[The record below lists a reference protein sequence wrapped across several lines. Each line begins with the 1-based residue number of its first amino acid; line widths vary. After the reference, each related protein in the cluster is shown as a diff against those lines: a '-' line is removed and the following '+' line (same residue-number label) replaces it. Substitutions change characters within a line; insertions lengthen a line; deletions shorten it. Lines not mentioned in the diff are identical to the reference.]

1 MSGHTDG
8 RTLPPPGTNTTAHA
22 ATGPATR
29 TSGRDE
35 PTVPGDGP
43 SEPTTPDEGHSAPT
57 AGDEHSEPTARTSG
71 RDESTAPGDGPSE
84 PTTPDEGHSEP
95 TARPDGRGEPA
106 LSGRRSEPIAR
117 NDSAVTDSSRKA
129 SSSVAGHD
137 SGTPVTRVFGIRH
150 HGPGSARSLRQALEE
165 FGPDAILIEGPADA
179 DPLVGFVAADTMA
192 PPVALLAYVPDSP
205 ARAAFWPF
213 AVFSPEWQA
222 LRYGVEH
229 TVPVRFCDLPAT
241 NVLAIEED
249 NRAGRT
255 DPLAALAAAAGF
267 DDAERWWDAVVE
279 SVPDSAAFD
288 AITEAMAALREN
300 APATVEAGPTT
311 PDDSGT
317 SPGEPTAPG
326 EAATPPAEPSEHG
339 GTELLTGEFVSE
351 QSPNPDE
358 PVLAPLVVD
367 EHTLRREAYMR
378 QTMRQ
383 VLKSGAKRLA
393 VVCGAWHAPALTGP
407 LGPAAPDTRL
417 LKGLPKTKAA
427 LTWVPWTHSRLA
439 AGSGYGAGVTSP
451 GWYHHLFTET
461 ERPVAR
467 WLTKVAGVLRAH
479 DLPVSSAHIIEA
491 VRLADTLAALRG
503 RPLAGLSEV
512 TEAVRSVMCGGDETM
527 LRLVVD
533 ELVVGETL
541 GGVPEDTPTV
551 PLAADLRARIKTLRL
566 KQEALARTVDLD
578 LRKPRDVERSQLLH
592 RLRLL
597 GIGWGTPTVGE
608 VRSTGT
614 FRETWT
620 LRWEPEFAVRIV
632 EAAIW
637 GTTLRTAAE
646 AKILDTA
653 SRDGVSVTELAD
665 ALELALLADL
675 GGATAGLIRRL
686 EAVAALDHDV
696 THLLGALPGLT
707 RTLRYGDVRGT
718 DTEALVHVADSLLVR
733 ICAGL
738 PGAVTGLD
746 TDAAESL
753 RAQIDAAHIA
763 ISTRDDE
770 HATTEWLAT
779 LQRIADRDDVH
790 GAIGGRAVRLLCD
803 AERIDDADSARRLAA
818 ALSVGNTPAAKA
830 AWIDGFLGGRGLLLV
845 HDRELLRRI
854 DDWLR
859 DLAED
864 QFVAT
869 VPLLR
874 RTFGFFESGERRAIG
889 QALRDTG
896 TAPATPATPAAVDPA
911 RGQLA
916 LRTATTIL
924 EAAR

>member
-1 MSGHTDG
+1 MSEHSGGTGVGAKAADG
-8 RTLPPPGTNTTAHA
+8 AGPGLADASRIPSGDDSTAGA
-22 ATGPATR
+22 R
-29 TSGRDE
+29 
-35 PTVPGDGP
+35 
-43 SEPTTPDEGHSAPT
+43 TTPA
-57 AGDEHSEPTARTSG
+57 AGAS
-71 RDESTAPGDGPSE
+71 
-84 PTTPDEGHSEP
+84 
-95 TARPDGRGEPA
+95 RGQA
-106 LSGRRSEPIAR
+106 
-117 NDSAVTDSSRKA
+117 TDDA
-129 SSSVAGHD
+129 A
-137 SGTPVTRVFGIRH
+137 VTRVFGIRH

-165 FGPDAILIEGPADA
+165 FEPDAILIEGPADA
-179 DPLVGFVAADTMA
+179 DPLVGFVAADSMH
-192 PPVALLAYVPDSP
+192 PPVALLAYVPDTP

-222 LRYGVEH
+222 LRYGVDH
-229 TVPVRFCDLPAT
+229 TVPVRFCDLPASH
-241 NVLAIEED
+241 VLAADED
-249 NRAGRT
+249 SRADRT
-255 DPLAALAAAAGF
+255 DPLGTLAAAAGY
-267 DDAERWWDAVVE
+267 DDAERWWDSVVE

-288 AITEAMAALREN
+288 AITEAMAALRED
-300 APATVEAGPTT
+300 APG
-311 PDDSGT
+311 PDDSAAD
-317 SPGEPTAPG
+317 EPDVSIAPG
-326 EAATPPAEPSEHG
+326 PGSVPGQGDSHRW
-339 GTELLTGEFVSE
+339 
-351 QSPNPDE
+351 
-358 PVLAPLVVD
+358 APLVVD

-378 QTMRQ
+378 QVLRQ
-383 VLKSGAKRLA
+383 TLKDGARRVA
-393 VVCGAWHAPALTGP
+393 VVCGAWHAPALAGP
-407 LGPAAPDTRL
+407 LGPAAPDARL
-417 LKGLPKTKAA
+417 LKGMPKTKAA

-439 AGSGYGAGVTSP
+439 TSSGYGAGVTSP

-479 DLPVSSAHIIEA
+479 DLPVSSAHIIES
-491 VRLADTLAALRG
+491 VRLADTLAALRD
-503 RPLAGLSEV
+503 RPLPGLSEV
-512 TEAVRSVMCGGDETM
+512 TEAVRSVMCAGDETM
-527 LRLVVD
+527 LRLVID

-578 LRKPRDVERSQLLH
+578 LRKDRDVERSHLLH

-597 GIGWGTPTVGE
+597 GIDWGTPTVGE
-608 VRSTGT
+608 VRNTGT
-614 FRETWT
+614 FRETWA

-632 EAAIW
+632 EAAVW

-665 ALELALLADL
+665 ALETALLADL
-675 GGATAGLIRRL
+675 GGATEGLITRL
-686 EAVAALDHDV
+686 EAAAALDHDV

-718 DTEALVHVADSLLVR
+718 DTKALAHVADGLLVR

-746 TDAAESL
+746 TDAAEAL
-753 RAQIDAAHIA
+753 RAQIDAAHTA

-770 HATTEWLAT
+770 HASTEWLAT

-790 GAIGGRAVRLLCD
+790 GAIAGRAVRLLCD

-818 ALSVGNTPAAKA
+818 ALSIGNTPAAKA

-854 DDWLR
+854 DEWLR
-859 DLAED
+859 ELTED

-869 VPLLR
+869 LPLLR
-874 RTFGFFESGERRAIG
+874 RTFGSFESGERRAIG

-896 TAPATPATPAAVDPA
+896 PTTPAAAATAVDPA

-916 LRTATTIL
+916 LRAAAAILGATG
-924 EAAR
+924 

>member
-1 MSGHTDG
+1 MSE
-8 RTLPPPGTNTTAHA
+8 RNK
-22 ATGPATR
+22 ATR
-29 TSGRDE
+29 T
-35 PTVPGDGP
+35 PTGDTTPGDPASDADIGE
-43 SEPTTPDEGHSAPT
+43 S
-57 AGDEHSEPTARTSG
+57 SG
-71 RDESTAPGDGPSE
+71 
-84 PTTPDEGHSEP
+84 
-95 TARPDGRGEPA
+95 
-106 LSGRRSEPIAR
+106 
-117 NDSAVTDSSRKA
+117 
-129 SSSVAGHD
+129 
-137 SGTPVTRVFGIRH
+137 SGTTSDPLVGAAAVTRVFGIRH
-150 HGPGSARSLRQALEE
+150 HGPGSARSLRHALEE
-165 FGPDAILIEGPADA
+165 FRPDAILIEGPADA

-222 LRYGVEH
+222 MRYGVEH
-229 TVPVRFCDLPAT
+229 AVPVRFCDLPAT
-241 NVLAIEED
+241 NVLAAD
-249 NRAGRT
+249 DDARGGGS
-255 DPLAALAAAAGF
+255 DPLAALASAAGY

-279 SVPDSAAFD
+279 SVPDSAAFE
-288 AITEAMAALREN
+288 AIIEAMAALRED
-300 APATVEAGPTT
+300 APHSAAGTTTPTT
-311 PDDSGT
+311 DAPPHLG
-317 SPGEPTAPG
+317 SPAPVETDVPG
-326 EAATPPAEPSEHG
+326 QVSVLPVDASDTDEKRSAATGFEPAAAADR
-339 GTELLTGEFVSE
+339 
-351 QSPNPDE
+351 PDAAI
-358 PVLAPLVVD
+358 APLIVD
-367 EHTLRREAYMR
+367 HHTLVREAHMR
-378 QTMRQ
+378 RVMRQ
-383 VLKSGAKRLA
+383 VLKGGAKRLA
-393 VVCGAWHAPALTGP
+393 VVCGAWHAPALVEP
-407 LGPAAPDTRL
+407 LGPAAPDMRL

-467 WLTKVAGVLRAH
+467 WLTKVAGVLRSH

-503 RPLAGLSEV
+503 RPLPGLSEV
-512 TEAVRSVMCGGDETM
+512 TEAVRAVMCGGDETV
-527 LRLVVD
+527 LRLVID

-551 PLAADLRARIKTLRL
+551 PLAADLRARCRTLRL

-578 LRKPRDVERSQLLH
+578 LRKERDVERSHLLH

-597 GIGWGTPTVGE
+597 GIGWGTPTTGE

-620 LRWEPEFAVRIV
+620 LRWEPEFEVRIV
-632 EAAIW
+632 EAAVW

-646 AKILDTA
+646 TKILDTA
-653 SRDGVSVTELAD
+653 SRDDVTVTALAD
-665 ALELALLADL
+665 ALEMALLADL
-675 GGATAGLIRRL
+675 GGATEGLIRRL
-686 EAVAALDHDV
+686 EAAAALDHDV

-718 DTEALVHVADSLLVR
+718 DTKALAHVADGLLVR

-746 TDAAESL
+746 TDAAQAL
-753 RAQIDAAHIA
+753 RTQIDAAHTA

-770 HATTEWLAT
+770 HSSTEWLAT

-790 GAIGGRAVRLLCD
+790 GAIAGRAVRLLCD

-854 DDWLR
+854 DEWLR
-859 DLAED
+859 ELNED

-869 VPLLR
+869 LPLLR
-874 RTFGFFESGERRAIG
+874 RTFGSFESGERRAIS

-896 TAPATPATPAAVDPA
+896 SAPTTTSDSLTAVDPI

-916 LRTATTIL
+916 LRAATAIL
-924 EAAR
+924 GAAG

>member
-1 MSGHTDG
+1 M
-8 RTLPPPGTNTTAHA
+8 
-22 ATGPATR
+22 
-29 TSGRDE
+29 
-35 PTVPGDGP
+35 
-43 SEPTTPDEGHSAPT
+43 
-57 AGDEHSEPTARTSG
+57 
-71 RDESTAPGDGPSE
+71 
-84 PTTPDEGHSEP
+84 
-95 TARPDGRGEPA
+95 
-106 LSGRRSEPIAR
+106 
-117 NDSAVTDSSRKA
+117 
-129 SSSVAGHD
+129 
-137 SGTPVTRVFGIRH
+137 TRVFGIRH
-150 HGPGSARSLRQALEE
+150 HGPGSARSLRHALEE
-165 FGPDAILIEGPADA
+165 FRPDAILVEGPADA
-179 DPLVGFVAADTMA
+179 DPLVGFVAADTMV

-213 AVFSPEWQA
+213 ATFSPEWQA
-222 LRYGVEH
+222 MRYGAEH
-229 TVPVRFCDLPAT
+229 AVPVRFCDLPAAT
-241 NVLAIEED
+241 VLAVDDESRGD
-249 NRAGRT
+249 RT
-255 DPLAALAAAAGF
+255 DPLGTLAAAAGY

-279 SVPDSAAFD
+279 SVPDSTAFD
-288 AITEAMAALREN
+288 AITEAMAALREDAPHPSPTPARVSSSDSARSRAAAPDSMAQPN
-300 APATVEAGPTT
+300 AAGKPNDATSADPSSRPNDTTSVDHPARHEPDTQPVWGAHPADPRPSTATTADPHEANETVRSATESDASSAPR
-311 PDDSGT
+311 DDTGT
-317 SPGEPTAPG
+317 A
-326 EAATPPAEPSEHG
+326 
-339 GTELLTGEFVSE
+339 
-351 QSPNPDE
+351 
-358 PVLAPLVVD
+358 LVVD
-367 EHTLRREAYMR
+367 EHTLRREAHMR
-378 QTMRQ
+378 QVMRQ
-383 VLKSGAKRLA
+383 VLKGGAKRLA
-393 VVCGAWHAPALTGP
+393 VVCGAWHAPALVGP
-407 LGPAAPDTRL
+407 LGPAAPDARL

-461 ERPVAR
+461 ARPVAR

-491 VRLADTLAALRG
+491 VRLSDTLAALRG

-527 LRLVVD
+527 LRLVID

-541 GGVPEDTPTV
+541 GAVPSDTPTV
-551 PLAADLRARIKTLRL
+551 PLAADLRARSKTLRL
-566 KQEALARTVDLD
+566 EQKALARTIDLD
-578 LRKPRDVERSQLLH
+578 LRKERDVERSHLLH

-597 GIGWGTPTVGE
+597 GIGWGTPTTGE
-608 VRSTGT
+608 VRNTGT

-620 LRWEPEFAVRIV
+620 LRWEPEFEVRIV
-632 EAAIW
+632 EAAVW

-653 SRDGVSVTELAD
+653 SREDTSVAALAD

-675 GGATAGLIRRL
+675 GGATDGLITRL
-686 EAVAALDHDV
+686 EAAAALDHDV

-718 DTEALVHVADSLLVR
+718 DTKALAHVADGLLVR

-746 TDAAESL
+746 TDAAEAL
-753 RAQIDAAHIA
+753 RAQIDAAHTA

-770 HATTEWLAT
+770 HTSTEWLAT

-818 ALSVGNTPAAKA
+818 ALSIGNTPAAKA

-869 VPLLR
+869 LPLLR
-874 RTFGFFESGERRAIG
+874 RTFGSFESGERRAIG

-896 TAPATPATPAAVDPA
+896 SAPATPTAPTAVDPT

-916 LRTATTIL
+916 LRAATAIL
-924 EAAR
+924 GAAG

>member
-1 MSGHTDG
+1 MNRQTDD
-8 RTLPPPGTNTTAHA
+8 
-22 ATGPATR
+22 
-29 TSGRDE
+29 TSVSAD
-35 PTVPGDGP
+35 
-43 SEPTTPDEGHSAPT
+43 TTPD
-57 AGDEHSEPTARTSG
+57 
-71 RDESTAPGDGPSE
+71 
-84 PTTPDEGHSEP
+84 PDP
-95 TARPDGRGEPA
+95 
-106 LSGRRSEPIAR
+106 GRRPPTGAEDA
-117 NDSAVTDSSRKA
+117 A
-129 SSSVAGHD
+129 
-137 SGTPVTRVFGIRH
+137 VTRVFGIRH
-150 HGPGSARSLRQALEE
+150 HGPGSARSLRQALED
-165 FGPDAILIEGPADA
+165 FRPDAILIEGPADA
-179 DPLVGFVAADTMA
+179 DPLVGFVAADTMR

-222 LRYGVEH
+222 MRYGAEH
-229 TVPVRFCDLPAT
+229 TVPVRFCDLPAAT
-241 NVLAIEED
+241 VLAAD
-249 NRAGRT
+249 DDSRGDRT
-255 DPLAALAAAAGF
+255 DPLAALASAAGY
-267 DDAERWWDAVVE
+267 DDAERWWDSVVE

-288 AITEAMAALREN
+288 AITEAMSALRDDSPPP
-300 APATVEAGPTT
+300 APATVESPDVLSPGSGAPLPAGPE
-311 PDDSGT
+311 D
-317 SPGEPTAPG
+317 
-326 EAATPPAEPSEHG
+326 PA
-339 GTELLTGEFVSE
+339 F
-351 QSPNPDE
+351 
-358 PVLAPLVVD
+358 APLVVD
-367 EHTLRREAYMR
+367 QHTLRREAYMR
-378 QTMRQ
+378 QVMRQ
-383 VLKSGAKRLA
+383 TLKDGAKRLA
-393 VVCGAWHAPALTGP
+393 VVCGAWHAPALDGA
-407 LGPAAPDTRL
+407 LGPAAPDARL
-417 LKGLPKTKAA
+417 LKGLPKIKTA

-479 DLPVSSAHIIEA
+479 DLPVSSAHIIES

-527 LRLVVD
+527 LRLVID

-551 PLAADLRARIKTLRL
+551 PLAADLRARSKTLRL

-578 LRKPRDVERSQLLH
+578 LRKERDVERSHLLH

-597 GIGWGTPTVGE
+597 GVDWGTPTVGE
-608 VRSTGT
+608 VRNTGT

-620 LRWEPEFAVRIV
+620 LRWEPEFEVRIV
-632 EAAIW
+632 EAAVW

-653 SRDGVSVTELAD
+653 SRDGVTVAELAG
-665 ALELALLADL
+665 ALETALLADL
-675 GGATAGLIRRL
+675 GGATDGLITRL
-686 EAVAALDHDV
+686 EATAALDHDV

-718 DTEALVHVADSLLVR
+718 DTKALAHVADGLLVR

-746 TDAAESL
+746 TDAAEAL
-753 RAQIDAAHIA
+753 RAQIDAAHTA
-763 ISTRDDE
+763 ISTRDDD
-770 HATTEWLAT
+770 HTTTEWLAT

-790 GAIGGRAVRLLCD
+790 GAISGRAVRLLCD

-854 DDWLR
+854 DEWLR
-859 DLAED
+859 ELTED

-869 VPLLR
+869 LPLLR
-874 RTFGFFESGERRAIG
+874 RTFGSFESGERRAIG
-889 QALRDTG
+889 QALRDKG
-896 TAPATPATPAAVDPA
+896 STATTHAGPTAVDPV
-911 RGQLA
+911 RGQSA
-916 LRTATTIL
+916 LRAATAIL
-924 EAAR
+924 SAAG

>member
-1 MSGHTDG
+1 MTEQQGDTGSAPDTG
-8 RTLPPPGTNTTAHA
+8 TLDDPGTDA
-22 ATGPATR
+22 
-29 TSGRDE
+29 
-35 PTVPGDGP
+35 
-43 SEPTTPDEGHSAPT
+43 
-57 AGDEHSEPTARTSG
+57 
-71 RDESTAPGDGPSE
+71 
-84 PTTPDEGHSEP
+84 
-95 TARPDGRGEPA
+95 
-106 LSGRRSEPIAR
+106 
-117 NDSAVTDSSRKA
+117 KA
-129 SSSVAGHD
+129 SVAPVAGTA
-137 SGTPVTRVFGIRH
+137 SVTRVFGIRH
-150 HGPGSARSLRQALEE
+150 HGPGSARSLRHALEE

-179 DPLVGFVAADTMA
+179 DPLVGFVAADTMT

-222 LRYGVEH
+222 MRYGVDH
-229 TVPVRFCDLPAT
+229 AVPVRFCDLPAA
-241 NVLAIEED
+241 NVLAAED
-249 NRAGRT
+249 DARGGGS
-255 DPLAALAAAAGF
+255 DPLAALASAAGY

-288 AITEAMAALREN
+288 AITEAMTALRED
-300 APATVEAGPTT
+300 ALHSATGTT
-311 PDDSGT
+311 T
-317 SPGEPTAPG
+317 TAPPRLG
-326 EAATPPAEPSEHG
+326 VSTPSDTEIPDPVSVSPLDPPELSEKPSTATGFESQADTDRQDAPI
-339 GTELLTGEFVSE
+339 
-351 QSPNPDE
+351 
-358 PVLAPLVVD
+358 APLIVD
-367 EHTLRREAYMR
+367 HHTLVREAHMR
-378 QTMRQ
+378 QVMRQ
-383 VLKSGAKRLA
+383 VLKGGAKRLA
-393 VVCGAWHAPALTGP
+393 VVCGAWHAPALVEP

-417 LKGLPKTKAA
+417 LKGLPKTKVA

-467 WLTKVAGVLRAH
+467 WLTKVAGVLREH

-527 LRLVVD
+527 LRLVID

-551 PLAADLRARIKTLRL
+551 PLAADLRARSKTLRL

-578 LRKPRDVERSQLLH
+578 LRKERDVERSHLLH

-597 GIGWGTPTVGE
+597 GIDWGTPTTGE

-620 LRWEPEFAVRIV
+620 LRWEPEFEVRIV
-632 EAAIW
+632 EAAVW

-646 AKILDTA
+646 TKILDTA
-653 SRDGVSVTELAD
+653 SRDDVTVTALAD
-665 ALELALLADL
+665 ALEMALLADL
-675 GGATAGLIRRL
+675 GGATEGLITRL
-686 EAVAALDHDV
+686 EAAAALDHDV

-718 DTEALVHVADSLLVR
+718 DTKALAHVADGLLVR

-746 TDAAESL
+746 TDAAQAL
-753 RAQIDAAHIA
+753 RTQIDAAHTA

-770 HATTEWLAT
+770 HASTEWLAT

-854 DDWLR
+854 DEWLR
-859 DLAED
+859 GLNED

-869 VPLLR
+869 LPLLR
-874 RTFGFFESGERRAIG
+874 RTFGSFESGERRAIS

-896 TAPATPATPAAVDPA
+896 SAPTTPAGPTAVDPI
-911 RGQLA
+911 RGQRA
-916 LRTATTIL
+916 LRAATAIL
-924 EAAR
+924 GAAG

>member
-1 MSGHTDG
+1 MNRQTDG
-8 RTLPPPGTNTTAHA
+8 AIADHDPTSAADH
-22 ATGPATR
+22 ATGQAAEPGAQVTAAPATH
-29 TSGRDE
+29 G
-35 PTVPGDGP
+35 PVLAAAGPGHVAD
-43 SEPTTPDEGHSAPT
+43 
-57 AGDEHSEPTARTSG
+57 AGEAAH
-71 RDESTAPGDGPSE
+71 
-84 PTTPDEGHSEP
+84 
-95 TARPDGRGEPA
+95 
-106 LSGRRSEPIAR
+106 
-117 NDSAVTDSSRKA
+117 
-129 SSSVAGHD
+129 
-137 SGTPVTRVFGIRH
+137 TRVFGIRH
-150 HGPGSARSLRQALEE
+150 HGPGSARSLRQALAE
-165 FGPDAILIEGPADA
+165 FRPDAILIEGPADA
-179 DPLVGFVAADTMA
+179 DPLVGFVAADTMN

-222 LRYGVEH
+222 MRYGVDH
-229 TVPVRFCDLPAT
+229 AVPVRFCDLPAA
-241 NVLAIEED
+241 NVLAAED
-249 NRAGRT
+249 DSRGDRT
-255 DPLAALAAAAGF
+255 DPLAALATAAGY

-288 AITEAMAALREN
+288 AITEAMATLREDAIHH
-300 APATVEAGPTT
+300 APARDSDQATPASDPATRPGDTALPAETALPRDGEHPSEARLPDAPGNATDRTPSTQ
-311 PDDSGT
+311 PDDARSPAGAPSAASEPPDSVSPTPGSG
-317 SPGEPTAPG
+317 APL
-326 EAATPPAEPSEHG
+326 AADPENPA
-339 GTELLTGEFVSE
+339 
-351 QSPNPDE
+351 
-358 PVLAPLVVD
+358 LAPLVVD
-367 EHTLRREAYMR
+367 QHTLRREAYMR
-378 QTMRQ
+378 QVMRQ
-383 VLKSGAKRLA
+383 TLKDGSKRLA

-407 LGPAAPDTRL
+407 LGPAAPDARL
-417 LKGLPKTKAA
+417 LRGLPKTKTA

-479 DLPVSSAHIIEA
+479 DLPVSSAHIIES

-512 TEAVRSVMCGGDETM
+512 TEAVRAVMCGGDETM
-527 LRLVVD
+527 LRLVID

-551 PLAADLRARIKTLRL
+551 PLAADLRARSKTLRL

-578 LRKPRDVERSQLLH
+578 LRKERDVERSHLLH

-597 GIGWGTPTVGE
+597 GVDWGTPTVGE
-608 VRSTGT
+608 VRNTGT

-620 LRWEPEFAVRIV
+620 LRWEPEFEVRIV
-632 EAAIW
+632 EAAVW

-653 SRDGVSVTELAD
+653 SRDGVSVADLAD
-665 ALELALLADL
+665 ALEMALLADL
-675 GGATAGLIRRL
+675 GGATDGLITRL
-686 EAVAALDHDV
+686 EAAAALDHDV

-718 DTEALVHVADSLLVR
+718 DTKALAHVADGLLVR

-746 TDAAESL
+746 TDAAAAL
-753 RAQIDAAHIA
+753 RAQIDAAHTA
-763 ISTRDDE
+763 IRTRDDD
-770 HATTEWLAT
+770 HTTAEWLAT

-790 GAIGGRAVRLLCD
+790 GAISGRAVRLLCD

-859 DLAED
+859 ELTED

-869 VPLLR
+869 LPLLR
-874 RTFGFFESGERRAIG
+874 RTFGSFESGERRAIG

-896 TAPATPATPAAVDPA
+896 SAPAAVTGATPIDPA

-916 LRTATTIL
+916 LRAATAIL
-924 EAAR
+924 GAAG

>member
-1 MSGHTDG
+1 MGFSMT
-8 RTLPPPGTNTTAHA
+8 
-22 ATGPATR
+22 
-29 TSGRDE
+29 E
-35 PTVPGDGP
+35 QQGDAR
-43 SEPTTPDEGHSAPT
+43 STPDADMSTDPVGASGARAAAGAGAT
-57 AGDEHSEPTARTSG
+57 A
-71 RDESTAPGDGPSE
+71 
-84 PTTPDEGHSEP
+84 
-95 TARPDGRGEPA
+95 
-106 LSGRRSEPIAR
+106 
-117 NDSAVTDSSRKA
+117 
-129 SSSVAGHD
+129 
-137 SGTPVTRVFGIRH
+137 PVTRVFGIRH
-150 HGPGSARSLRQALEE
+150 HGPGSARSLRHALEE
-165 FGPDAILIEGPADA
+165 FRPDAILIEGPADA

-222 LRYGVEH
+222 MRYGVDH
-229 TVPVRFCDLPAT
+229 AVPVRFCDLPAT
-241 NVLAIEED
+241 NVLAAED
-249 NRAGRT
+249 DARGGGS
-255 DPLAALAAAAGF
+255 DPLAALASAAGY

-288 AITEAMAALREN
+288 AITEAMTALRED
-300 APATVEAGPTT
+300 ALHSAT
-311 PDDSGT
+311 GT
-317 SPGEPTAPG
+317 
-326 EAATPPAEPSEHG
+326 TPPAAETPPPLDASSPGATDLSDSNHSDRPVPPEQPVSSNDTTTPGVQPGDTAQPAATSPLGAPDLTENPSAATG
-339 GTELLTGEFVSE
+339 FELPAPAQRHDPSI
-351 QSPNPDE
+351 
-358 PVLAPLVVD
+358 APLIVD
-367 EHTLRREAYMR
+367 HYTLVREAHMR
-378 QTMRQ
+378 QVMRQ
-383 VLKSGAKRLA
+383 VLKGGAKRLA
-393 VVCGAWHAPALTGP
+393 VVCGAWHAPALVEP
-407 LGPAAPDTRL
+407 LGPAAPDMRL

-467 WLTKVAGVLRAH
+467 WLTKVAGVLRRH

-503 RPLAGLSEV
+503 RPLPGLSEV

-527 LRLVVD
+527 LRLVID

-551 PLAADLRARIKTLRL
+551 PLAADLRARCKTLRL
-566 KQEALARTVDLD
+566 KQEALARNIDLD
-578 LRKPRDVERSQLLH
+578 LRKERDVERSHLLH

-597 GIGWGTPTVGE
+597 GIGWGTPATGE

-620 LRWEPEFAVRIV
+620 LRWEPEFEVRIV
-632 EAAIW
+632 EAAVW

-646 AKILDTA
+646 TKILDTA
-653 SRDGVSVTELAD
+653 SRDDVTVTALAD
-665 ALELALLADL
+665 ALEMALLADL
-675 GGATAGLIRRL
+675 GGATEGLIIRL
-686 EAVAALDHDV
+686 EAAAALDHDV

-718 DTEALVHVADSLLVR
+718 DTKALAHVADGLLVR

-746 TDAAESL
+746 TDAAQAL
-753 RAQIDAAHIA
+753 RTQIDAAHTA

-790 GAIGGRAVRLLCD
+790 GAIAGRAVRLLCD

-818 ALSVGNTPAAKA
+818 ALSIGNTPAAKA

-854 DDWLR
+854 DEWLR
-859 DLAED
+859 DLNED

-869 VPLLR
+869 LPLLR
-874 RTFGFFESGERRAIG
+874 RTFGAFESGERRAIS

-896 TAPATPATPAAVDPA
+896 SAPTTAGAQTAIDPI

-916 LRTATTIL
+916 LRAATTIL
-924 EAAR
+924 GAAG

>member
-1 MSGHTDG
+1 MSQRNKATH
-8 RTLPPPGTNTTAHA
+8 P
-22 ATGPATR
+22 ATGDAT
-29 TSGRDE
+29 
-35 PTVPGDGP
+35 PGDPASRAEIHESSGA
-43 SEPTTPDEGHSAPT
+43 ETGAGETREVT
-57 AGDEHSEPTARTSG
+57 AEAEAGVGS
-71 RDESTAPGDGPSE
+71 
-84 PTTPDEGHSEP
+84 
-95 TARPDGRGEPA
+95 
-106 LSGRRSEPIAR
+106 
-117 NDSAVTDSSRKA
+117 VTDTNSSA
-129 SSSVAGHD
+129 DAAA
-137 SGTPVTRVFGIRH
+137 VTRVFGIRH
-150 HGPGSARSLRQALEE
+150 HGPGSARSLRHALEE
-165 FGPDAILIEGPADA
+165 FRPDAILIEGPADA

-222 LRYGVEH
+222 MRYGVEH
-229 TVPVRFCDLPAT
+229 AVPVRFCDLPAT
-241 NVLAIEED
+241 NVLA
-249 NRAGRT
+249 AGDDARGGGS
-255 DPLAALAAAAGF
+255 DPLAALASAAGY

-279 SVPDSAAFD
+279 SVPDSAAFE
-288 AITEAMAALREN
+288 AIIEAMGALREDAPHSAAGTTTPTTDAPPHLG
-300 APATVEAGPTT
+300 APAPVDTDVPGQMSALPVDAPDADEKHSATT
-311 PDDSGT
+311 GFEPAAAVDRPD
-317 SPGEPTAPG
+317 
-326 EAATPPAEPSEHG
+326 ATI
-339 GTELLTGEFVSE
+339 
-351 QSPNPDE
+351 
-358 PVLAPLVVD
+358 APLIVD
-367 EHTLRREAYMR
+367 HHTLVREAHMR
-378 QTMRQ
+378 QVMRQ
-383 VLKSGAKRLA
+383 VLKGGAKRLA
-393 VVCGAWHAPALTGP
+393 VVCGAWHAPALVEP
-407 LGPAAPDTRL
+407 LGPAAPDMRL

-461 ERPVAR
+461 ARPVAR
-467 WLTKVAGVLRAH
+467 WLTKVAGVLRSH

-503 RPLAGLSEV
+503 RPLPGLSEV

-527 LRLVVD
+527 LRLVID

-551 PLAADLRARIKTLRL
+551 PLAADLRARARTLRL

-578 LRKPRDVERSQLLH
+578 LRKERDVERSHLLH

-597 GIGWGTPTVGE
+597 GIGWGTPTTGE

-620 LRWEPEFAVRIV
+620 LRWEPEFEVRIV
-632 EAAIW
+632 EAAVW

-646 AKILDTA
+646 TKILDTA
-653 SRDGVSVTELAD
+653 SRDDVTVTALAD
-665 ALELALLADL
+665 ALETALLADL
-675 GGATAGLIRRL
+675 GGATEGLISRL
-686 EAVAALDHDV
+686 EAAAALDHDV

-718 DTEALVHVADSLLVR
+718 DTKALAHVADGLLVR

-746 TDAAESL
+746 TDAAQAL
-753 RAQIDAAHIA
+753 RTQIDAAHTA

-770 HATTEWLAT
+770 HSSTEWLAT

-790 GAIGGRAVRLLCD
+790 GAIAGRAVRLLCD

-854 DDWLR
+854 DEWLR
-859 DLAED
+859 ELNED

-869 VPLLR
+869 LPLLR
-874 RTFGFFESGERRAIG
+874 RTFGSFESGERRAIS

-896 TAPATPATPAAVDPA
+896 SAPTTSDSLTAVDPI

-916 LRTATTIL
+916 LRAATAIL
-924 EAAR
+924 GAAG